1 MAGYQSAEEARKVL
15 QKLIDL
21 AKEDQSI
28 KEGAAGTEL
37 TVSFELM
44 DLDLVFNLSFI
55 DGQVDGFIGEPE
67 EEPMV
72 TLSMDSEVTD
82 SIFSGRWMP
91 SAAMSGD
98 LSLAAMWQRHGLANS
113 DERLRQALQESPFS
127 LNRLVPGVNFV
138 NLIEYSDICAWARNL
153 DNFVSLTEA
162 FLRPPFILV
171 PGTSTLSTW

>member
-72 TLSMDSEVTD
+72 TLSMDSEVLD
-82 SIFSGRWMP
+82 SIFSGEMDAA

-98 LSLAAMWQRHGLANS
+98 LSFSGDVGNAMGLQILMN
-113 DERLRQALQESPFS
+113 DFVRLYQE
-127 LNRLVPGVNFV
+127 
-138 NLIEYSDICAWARNL
+138 AR
-153 DNFVSLTEA
+153 SA
-162 FLRPPFILV
+162 
-171 PGTSTLSTW
+171 